1 MDLDVVLS
9 KLTDEE
15 KRFVSMLI
23 DKDPLT
29 GAYNRR
35 KFDQDIALL
44 EAISK
49 RTEKW
54 SSLLIID
61 IDHFKDYNDKH
72 GHQEGDRV
80 LREVTSIIER
90 SLRDYDK
97 IHIYRYGGEEFVV
110 IIPGVSAEDAISIG
124 ERVRANVE
132 TGSPVTIS
140 IGISQYKTISESLE
154 RLIQDADTALYEAK
168 RTGRNKIVAYGSQR
182 SEVRGQRSEGA
193 RDQKS
198 EGRGQRKARDQKS
211 ETKG

>member
-1 MDLDVVLS
+1 MDLDDVLG
-9 KLTDEE
+9 KLSDEE
-15 KRFVSMLI
+15 KRFVSTLI

-44 EAISK
+44 EAMSK
-49 RTEKW
+49 RTNRG

-61 IDHFKDYNDKH
+61 IDHFKEFNDKN

-80 LREVTSIIER
+80 LREVTEVIEK

-110 IIPGVSAEDAISIG
+110 IIPGVTAEDAMRIG
-124 ERVRANVE
+124 ERVRANVA
-132 TGSPVTIS
+132 SSCPVTIS
-140 IGISQYKTISESLE
+140 IGISQYRAISESLD

-168 RTGRNKIVAYGSQR
+168 KQGRNRVMAYAQPTCSQR
-182 SEVRGQRSEGA
+182 SAGSEREQRLTRPLRNS
-193 RDQKS
+193 K
-198 EGRGQRKARDQKS
+198 
-211 ETKG
+211 

>member
-1 MDLDVVLS
+1 MDLDLVLS
-9 KLTDEE
+9 KLDKEE
-15 KRFVSMLI
+15 KQFVSMLI

-49 RTEKW
+49 RTDKG

-61 IDHFKDYNDKH
+61 IDHFKEYNDEH

-80 LREVTSIIER
+80 LREVTSVIEK

-97 IHIYRYGGEEFVV
+97 IHLYRYGGEEFVV
-110 IIPGVSAEDAISIG
+110 IIPGVSAEDAMGIG
-124 ERVRANVE
+124 ERVRANVAADC
-132 TGSPVTIS
+132 PVTIS
-140 IGISQYKTISESLE
+140 IGISQYRTISESLD

-168 RTGRNKIVAYGSQR
+168 RKGRNRVEAFEGQSQR
-182 SEVRGQRSEGA
+182 SEVGDQRSEGK
-193 RDQKS
+193 RQRQEKP
-198 EGRGQRKARDQKS
+198 EGEKVRG
-211 ETKG
+211 